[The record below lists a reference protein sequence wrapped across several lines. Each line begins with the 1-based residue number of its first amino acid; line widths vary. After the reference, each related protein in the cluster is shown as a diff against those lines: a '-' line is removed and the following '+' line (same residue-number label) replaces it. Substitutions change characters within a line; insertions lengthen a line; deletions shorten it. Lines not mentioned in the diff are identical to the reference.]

1 LLSSCARTARQ
12 LIWDLNIKGVWYV
25 KRLQPVGTRPLQ
37 GGPTKTRY
45 EPVLLLDPKMDR
57 VGKLAAQ
64 LEQMGFPIRIEG
76 SGVGA
81 LAAIK
86 DTYFATMIVVADLED
101 KACLDWLDELRRAAA
116 RSWMIVVSP
125 QCDMQTC
132 KLIYRHGGD
141 ACVRAP
147 ATMDQLAGRLTAF
160 QLRARPIY

>member
-1 LLSSCARTARQ
+1 
-12 LIWDLNIKGVWYV
+12 V
-25 KRLQPVGTRPLQ
+25 KRLQSVGNGPLQ

-45 EPVLLLDPKMDR
+45 EPVLLLDPEMDR

-86 DTYFATMIVVADLED
+86 DTYFATMIVIADLED
-101 KACLDWLDELRRAAA
+101 KACLDWIDDLRRAAA

-125 QCDMQTC
+125 RCDVKTRNV
-132 KLIYRHGGD
+132 IYRHGGD

-147 ATMDQLAGRLTAF
+147 ATMDQLAGRLTAL
-160 QLRARPIY
+160 QLRARPLY

>member
-1 LLSSCARTARQ
+1 M
-12 LIWDLNIKGVWYV
+12 

-45 EPVLLLDPKMDR
+45 GPVLLLDPEMDR

-76 SGVGA
+76 SGGGA

-86 DTYFATMIVVADLED
+86 DTYFATMIVIADLED

-160 QLRARPIY
+160 QLRGRPLY